1 MSNTVTLVQH
11 GYRYI
16 HTRVTKQRVSVP
28 TVSVVCLQRDLFNQR
43 VTAPPQLQQYLGC
56 VLPDMT

>member
-11 GYRYI
+11 GYRHI

-28 TVSVVCLQRDLFNQR
+28 TVSVVCLQRDLFNQW
-43 VTAPPQLQQYLGC
+43 VTARAQLQYLGC